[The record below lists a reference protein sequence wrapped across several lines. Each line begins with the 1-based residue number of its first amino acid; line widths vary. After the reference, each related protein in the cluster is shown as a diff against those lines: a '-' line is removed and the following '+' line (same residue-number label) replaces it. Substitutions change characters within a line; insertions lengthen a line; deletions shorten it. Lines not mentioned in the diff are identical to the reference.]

1 VFLCAL
7 AFPVRQT
14 VLAPASVIAAKPT
27 ILRAAIDGVVGQFFI
42 QPHDPVL
49 KDQLLLSLD
58 DTTIKNSLSISQKVL
73 AVVKAEYR
81 KTAQQAMYDQQS
93 KSQLNIL
100 KSRIDQ
106 QQAEV
111 TNMQDCR

>member
-42 QPHDPVL
+42 QPNDPVL